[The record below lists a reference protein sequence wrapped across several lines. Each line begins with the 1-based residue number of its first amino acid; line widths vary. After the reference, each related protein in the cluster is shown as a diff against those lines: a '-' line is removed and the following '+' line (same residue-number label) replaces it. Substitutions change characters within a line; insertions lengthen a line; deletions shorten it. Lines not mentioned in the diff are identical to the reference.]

1 MKIARLDEIAPGT
14 ATAVTISDA
23 TIALF
28 NRDGSVTALDDACVR
43 CGRSLAAGTFEKN
56 TVRCSGCD
64 WRYDVTNGRV
74 NGVPALRTETFKV
87 EVVDGDVV
95 LLDAT

>member
-1 MKIARLDEIAPGT
+1 VKIARLDEIAPGT
-14 ATAVTISDA
+14 ATAVTIADA

-28 NRDGSVTALDDACVR
+28 NRDGSLTALEDACVR
-43 CGRSLAAGTFEKN
+43 CGRSLATGTFEKN

-64 WRYDVTNGRV
+64 WCYDVTSGCV

-87 EVVDGDVV
+87 DVVDGDVV
-95 LLDAT
+95 LLDFT

>member
-14 ATAVTISDA
+14 ATAVTIAES

-28 NRDGSVTALDDACVR
+28 NLNGSLTALDDACVR
-43 CGRSLAAGTFEKN
+43 CGRSLAAGTFERN

-64 WRYDVTNGRV
+64 WCYDVTNGCV
-74 NGVPALRTETFKV
+74 NGVPALRTETFRI
-87 EVVDGDVV
+87 EVIDGDVV
-95 LLDAT
+95 LLDVT